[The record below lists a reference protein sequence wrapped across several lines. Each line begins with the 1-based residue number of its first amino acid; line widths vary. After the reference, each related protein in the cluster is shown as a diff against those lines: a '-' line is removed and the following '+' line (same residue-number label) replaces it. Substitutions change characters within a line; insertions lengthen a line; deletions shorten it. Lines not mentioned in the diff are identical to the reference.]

1 MDRIRFVTHHGLR
14 ILLVDCTN
22 CEADEL
28 TELADRVPDIVT
40 QEPLGSLLIAA
51 DFTDADFTRE
61 AIEHIK
67 IAAAFD
73 RPHVKRTAWVLT
85 GNMPKA
91 LFDSIRSFS
100 ARQLPVFA
108 TLNEALDYL
117 VS

>member
-1 MDRIRFVTHHGLR
+1 MDRIRFVIHNGQR

-51 DFTDADFTRE
+51 DFTGADFSRE
-61 AIEHIK
+61 AVEHIK
-67 IAAAFD
+67 IAAACD
-73 RPHVKRTAWVLT
+73 RPHVKRAAWVLT

-100 ARQLPVFA
+100 ARELPVFGS
-108 TLNEALDYL
+108 LNEALDYL